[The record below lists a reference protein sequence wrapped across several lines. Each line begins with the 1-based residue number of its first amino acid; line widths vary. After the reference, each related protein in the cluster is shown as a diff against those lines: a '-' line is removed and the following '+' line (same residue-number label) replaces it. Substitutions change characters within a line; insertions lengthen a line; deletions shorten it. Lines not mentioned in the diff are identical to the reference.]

1 MLCDLI
7 KLEVMDIQ
15 LYLAVGKTSQ
25 VGSHL
30 LQVAGA
36 MAPLHEVAVHLISSQ
51 LHQLITLIAWFHR
64 LQLIEKLKDHRTIVT
79 DRNFLHRIF
88 HWLRF
93 LRYLHGLRH
102 IEWVIHIQLE
112 IAHDG
117 KMIPQLALMV
127 LHAIALWEHTFHDG
141 NDSLSTTLTLPL
153 VLQRNSMIYHV
164 LDFPAI
170 LWHHQFLSLGIVI

>member
-64 LQLIEKLKDHRTIVT
+64 LQLIEKLKERKNHLDNGIRDKDDSVRSIASAYKVNVSTIQ
-79 DRNFLHRIF
+79 
-88 HWLRF
+88 
-93 LRYLHGLRH
+93 
-102 IEWVIHIQLE
+102 VIRKLFN
-112 IAHDG
+112 
-117 KMIPQLALMV
+117 L
-127 LHAIALWEHTFHDG
+127 
-141 NDSLSTTLTLPL
+141 
-153 VLQRNSMIYHV
+153 
-164 LDFPAI
+164 
-170 LWHHQFLSLGIVI
+170 